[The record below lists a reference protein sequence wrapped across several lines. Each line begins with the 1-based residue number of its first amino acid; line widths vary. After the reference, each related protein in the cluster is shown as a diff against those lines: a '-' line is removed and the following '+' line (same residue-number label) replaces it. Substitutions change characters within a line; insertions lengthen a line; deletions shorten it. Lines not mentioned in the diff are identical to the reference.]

1 MVTNFYPVKFKH
13 REDKRLKS
21 RISAGMVPLLALIL
35 FVPQAGAQSKIGF
48 VDSQKILSTYPAAQ
62 DANKKLEEE
71 NTQWAS
77 ELQKLDNELKV
88 KEDELEVQSLIL
100 SDAKRKEKQDEIKL
114 LKENILKFQNQKWGE
129 SGEYFK
135 RQEELLRPVFDR
147 IHQVIAAIA
156 DDDGYDFILDTVQG
170 NILYSK
176 EKFDLTDEVLR
187 ELEKDAPA
195 KK

>member
-1 MVTNFYPVKFKH
+1 MKN
-13 REDKRLKS
+13 
-21 RISAGMVPLLALIL
+21 RIIIGMVPLLVLML
-35 FVPQAGAQSKIGF
+35 LVPLVGAQSKIGY
-48 VDSQKILSTYPAAQ
+48 VDSQKILSTYPAAL
-62 DANKKLEEE
+62 DATKKLEEE
-71 NTQWAS
+71 NSKWAS

-129 SGEYFK
+129 NGEYFK
-135 RQEELLRPVFDR
+135 RQEEFLRPVFDR

-187 ELEKDAPA
+187 ELEKDAPT